1 MEKID
6 YRKEFKERCLTCVD
20 YEIYDKDYSTHR
32 GFRCK
37 RYRRPMAFDEKCYYY
52 QFNEA
57 RGNNIIHDAVE
68 WRVRKGYDPKPD
80 SSYWYIVST
89 ISTILR
95 MNHEQID
102 TDVYMNAFKTFKD
115 VLLQYPN
122 GIRFLARYDINGLRL
137 ASILLDNYC
146 IRTTQQETVFFVK
159 DSLLPLLDS
168 FVNMVNY
175 NNHPGALKVYTK
187 LMNELSIQ
195 FDYTPVEIT
204 PRDEINPEMI
214 GSGRVRKLLQSVE

>member
-20 YEIYDKDYSTHR
+20 YEIYDKDYSTQR

-89 ISTILR
+89 VSMILK

-102 TDVYMNAFKTFKD
+102 TDVYMDAFKSFKE

-122 GIRFLARYDINGLRL
+122 GIRFLASYDINGLRL

-146 IRTTQQETVFFVK
+146 IRTTQQETVSFVK

-187 LMNELSIQ
+187 LMNELSMH